1 MVYSQP
7 MSTGPIPLTQTA
19 RELRCVDIDDLS
31 IAPLIT
37 KVGVMGTRDGL
48 NLSCLIERCHW

>member
-19 RELRCVDIDDLS
+19 GELRCVDPDEPS
-31 IAPLIT
+31 IAPGIT

-48 NLSCLIERCHW
+48 ILRLFD